1 MHHAENQNVLT
12 IDTVDDDV
20 LTHGSAARPGTEIF
34 IAGSSNIGEA
44 GQKNEPARDPVNQAG
59 GNIHAA
65 AFFGDVKPDVIK
77 IGFGL
82 WRYPVR
88 H

>member
-1 MHHAENQNVLT
+1 MHHAENKNVLT
-12 IDTVDDDV
+12 IDTVDHDV
-20 LTHGSAARPGTEIF
+20 LSHVGAPHPGAEIF
-34 IAGSSNIGEA
+34 IPGSSNIGEV
-44 GQKNEPARDPVNQAG
+44 GQKKETASDRVDQAG

-65 AFFGDVKPDVIK
+65 AFLGDLKPDVVK

-82 WRYPVR
+82 WRYPVS

>member
-1 MHHAENQNVLT
+1 MHHAENKNVMT

-20 LTHGSAARPGTEIF
+20 LTHAGAPHSSAEIL
-34 IAGSSNIGEA
+34 IAGSSNIGEVGQQIETA
-44 GQKNEPARDPVNQAG
+44 GDSVDQAS
-59 GNIHAA
+59 GNIHATA
-65 AFFGDVKPDVIK
+65 LSSDIKPDVVK

-82 WRYPVR
+82 WRYPVS

>member
-1 MHHAENQNVLT
+1 MHHAENMNVLT

-20 LTHGSAARPGTEIF
+20 LTHGGAAQPGAEIF
-34 IAGSSNIGEA
+34 IAGSSNIGEV
-44 GQKNEPARDPVNQAG
+44 GQKIETVGDRVNQAG

-65 AFFGDVKPDVIK
+65 AFLGDVKPDVVK

-82 WRYPVR
+82 WRYPVC